1 MLIRILLIALAV
13 VVVVY
18 LVRRAAPHIARNPRL
33 GYLLM
38 GLGRNVFFI
47 YLIRRAIPVILR
59 ALSSLRLFR

>member
-13 VVVVY
+13 VVIVY
-18 LVRRAAPHIARNPRL
+18 LVRRAAPHFARNPRL
-33 GYLLM
+33 RYLLM
-38 GLGRNVFFI
+38 GLGRNVFLI